1 MSQTQDPTFYPTP
14 ADAIAAPPEKL
25 AYVAAYD
32 PAGRSKDAMAVL
44 DCDPS
49 SSTYGEVIGWSEL
62 PTAGNELH
70 HFGWNACSS
79 ALCHQGHGDHGAPL
93 ERRYLIVPG
102 IRSSRIYVLDTKP
115 DPRNPRVVREI
126 TAEELASKAGYS
138 RPHTVHCGPGGIF
151 MFSLGGANGNDG
163 PGGAALL
170 DHDSFDVIGAWE
182 LDRAG
187 STSATTAGG
196 TWATTR

>member
-1 MSQTQDPTFYPTP
+1 
-14 ADAIAAPPEKL
+14 
-25 AYVAAYD
+25 
-32 PAGRSKDAMAVL
+32 MAVI

-79 ALCHQGHGDHGAPL
+79 ALCHQDHGGHDAPL
-93 ERRYLIVPG
+93 ERRYLLVPG

-115 DPRNPRVVREI
+115 DPRAPRVVREI

-138 RPHTVHCGPGGIF
+138 RPHTVHCGPSGIF
-151 MFSLGGANGNDG
+151 MFSLGGANGSDG

-170 DHDSFDVIGAWE
+170 DHDSFDVIGAW
-182 LDRAG
+182 DRTG
-187 STSATTAGG
+187 RPHRRLSFMC
-196 TWATTR
+196 R